1 MLHRIGEGE
10 EIASSFL
17 QSIAQSDQFL
27 PTIDR
32 DQPAIFEIAFEL
44 LGFDAKIDNVAIAP
58 DKWMKRFDVGGG
70 RSVIFPA
77 INFHRTSFAELD
89 CDNTGCRIS
98 GEKQRVFL
106 ELHRHA
112 QIAQI
117 SPSVIPSEAEESP
130 YCFFEPN

>member
-32 DQPAIFEIAFEL
+32 DQPAIFEIALEL

-58 DKWMKRFDVGGG
+58 NKWMEWLDVGDG
-70 RSVIFPA
+70 RSVIFLA
-77 INFHRTSFAELD
+77 INFHRSGFAEFD
-89 CDNTGCRIS
+89 CDNAGCRVS
-98 GEKQRVFL
+98 AEKQRVFL
-106 ELHRHA
+106 TFH
-112 QIAQI
+112 
-117 SPSVIPSEAEESP
+117 
-130 YCFFEPN
+130 FF